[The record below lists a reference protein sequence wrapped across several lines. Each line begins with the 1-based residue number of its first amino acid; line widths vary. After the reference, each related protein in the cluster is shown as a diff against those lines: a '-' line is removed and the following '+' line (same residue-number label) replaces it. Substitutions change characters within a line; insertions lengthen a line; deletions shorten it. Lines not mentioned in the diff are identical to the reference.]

1 MSSADKG
8 KDIALRWIRENIKA
22 GGYILDV
29 GACDGKYG
37 KMLNHDY
44 TVDAVE
50 VFEPNVERH
59 NLCDIYDLVFVRDVR
74 QFEYGCIATH
84 GGVDNHSYYTRCRY
98 DLVIFGDVL
107 EHMTEAEA
115 IKVLDYA
122 KEHSGAILVAVPFMW
137 VQDAIYGNPY
147 EKHIQDKLTHERF
160 MELYKGFE
168 PLVVYPN
175 YGYYVWKYD
184 EKSKS

>member
-1 MSSADKG
+1 MSSNDKG

-22 GGYILDV
+22 GGIILDV

-37 KMLNHDY
+37 KMLHNDY
-44 TVDAVE
+44 IVDAVE
-50 VFEPNVERH
+50 VFEPNIIRH
-59 NLCDIYDLVFVRDVR
+59 NLKEIYHRVFLGDIRELGYV
-74 QFEYGCIATH
+74 
-84 GGVDNHSYYTRCRY
+84 CR

-107 EHMTEAEA
+107 EHMSEVEA

-137 VQDAIYGNPY
+137 AQDEMYGNPY

>member
-1 MSSADKG
+1 MSSTDKG
-8 KDIALRWIRENIKA
+8 KDIALKWIRENIKA
-22 GGYILDV
+22 GSEVLDV

-37 KMLNHDY
+37 KMLHDDY
-44 TVDAVE
+44 IVDAVE
-50 VFEPNVERH
+50 VFEPNIIRH
-59 NLCDIYDLVFVRDVR
+59 NLDANYDAVYCCDIRKY
-74 QFEYGCIATH
+74 EYTVC
-84 GGVDNHSYYTRCRY
+84 Y

-175 YGYYVWKYD
+175 YGYYVWRCDKCGLA
-184 EKSKS
+184 ET